1 MYRIGFDGTPLLG
14 PKTGVGWYT
23 HELIDAVARRSPDD
37 DILVFPIS
45 WCTARRLHLD
55 PPHRPNVRVARRLA
69 PARPLWAMWDRVP
82 FPPVEWL
89 VECDVF
95 HATNFISPPSLKV
108 PTVVTVHDIGFVRHP
123 ESVSDA
129 VRRMARLL
137 PTVLRRASVVVT
149 VSNFTRDELV
159 WWLPDIADRVC
170 VIHNGSHGRGVAPS
184 DPRLPPG
191 APYAVMVGTLEPR
204 KNLPLALDALR
215 ILKRQDRRLR
225 LVLAGSPSPLLDV
238 PAELRKRGLG
248 PPEVVRT
255 GYIDDA
261 RLAGLMGGA
270 RLLVFPSL
278 YEGFGMP
285 VVEAMESGVPVVA
298 ARAGATPEIAGDAA
312 ELVDPDDPEAFADAM
327 WRVATDDALR
337 ARMVAA
343 GHERAAEFSWDK
355 SAAASL
361 RLYHSLAG

>member
-23 HELIDAVARRSPDD
+23 HELIDAVARRSPED

-45 WCTARRLHLD
+45 WRTARMLHLD

-108 PTVVTVHDIGFVRHP
+108 PTVVTVHDIGFIRNP

-149 VSNFTRDELV
+149 VSKFTRDELV
-159 WWLPDIADRVC
+159 WWLPEVAARIV
-170 VIHNGSHGRGVAPS
+170 VIPNGSHRRSVAPS

-191 APYAVMVGTLEPR
+191 PPYALMVGTLEPR
-204 KNLPLALDALR
+204 KNVTLALDALQ
-215 ILKRQDRRLR
+215 ILRRQGRELR

-238 PAELRKRGLG
+238 PAELRTRGLEAA
-248 PPEVVRT
+248 EVVRT

-261 RLAGLMGGA
+261 RLAGLVGGA

-285 VVEAMESGVPVVA
+285 VVEAMESGLPVVA

-312 ELVDPDDPEAFADAM
+312 ELVEPDDPEGFADAV
-327 WRVATDDALR
+327 WRVATDEALR
-337 ARMVAA
+337 ARLVAA
-343 GHERAAEFSWDK
+343 GRLRAAEYSWDK
-355 SAAASL
+355 AAAASL